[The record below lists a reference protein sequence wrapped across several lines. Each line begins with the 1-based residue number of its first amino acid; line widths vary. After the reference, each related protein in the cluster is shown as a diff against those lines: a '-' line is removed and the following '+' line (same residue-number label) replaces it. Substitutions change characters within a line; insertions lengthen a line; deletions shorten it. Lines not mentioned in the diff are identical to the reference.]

1 VNGFIAIHRKIM
13 KWEWYNDSTMV
24 HFFLHLL
31 LSANHAEGRF
41 QGILIKRGQLIT
53 GRKKLARD
61 TGISEQSIRT
71 CIKRLKSTREI
82 TIVPTNH
89 NSLITICNYETY
101 ALKENFSTNKST
113 MFLTSDQPAT
123 NQQLTTN
130 NKNNKNNKLVKLIE
144 EKNKNFSEWK
154 IGNQETGL

>member
-1 VNGFIAIHRKIM
+1 MNGFIAIHRKIM

-41 QGILIKRGQLIT
+41 QGTLIKRGQLIT
-53 GRKKLARD
+53 GRKKLSRD
-61 TGISEQSIRT
+61 TGISEQSVRT
-71 CIKRLKSTREI
+71 CINRLKSTKEI
-82 TIVPTNH
+82 TIVSTKQ

-101 ALKENFSTNKST
+101 ALKENFSTNKSP
-113 MFLTSDQPAT
+113 MFLTNNQPT
-123 NQQLTTN
+123 INQQLTTN

-144 EKNKNFSEWK
+144 KKNQNFSEWK
-154 IGNQETGL
+154 VGNQETGL